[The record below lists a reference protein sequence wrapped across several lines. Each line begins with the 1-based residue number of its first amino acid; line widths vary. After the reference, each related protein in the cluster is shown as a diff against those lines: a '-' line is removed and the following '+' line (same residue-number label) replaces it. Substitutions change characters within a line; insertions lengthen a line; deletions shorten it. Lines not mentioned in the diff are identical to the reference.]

1 MRDMTPT
8 ERAYVAGII
17 DGEGSIEYTQRDRIR
32 HDRPGK
38 PVHKVWNIRMEV
50 PQVDGRLIDYL
61 MVTTDEGVRDMK
73 HYPNNETWQDQHR
86 WRVGYRGVYRVL
98 KQVHKYLIVKREKSQ
113 LVIDHYDKI
122 FSKKVFGK
130 GGFGAK

>member
-1 MRDMTPT
+1 MTPT

-17 DGEGSIEYTQRDRIR
+17 DGEGSIEYTQRQRTR
-32 HDRPGK
+32 HDRPGS

-61 MVTTDEGVRDMK
+61 MTTTAEGVRDMK
-73 HYPNNETWQDQHR
+73 RYPNQKTWQDQHR

-98 KQVHKYLIVKREKSQ
+98 KQIHKYLIVKKEKSQ

-122 FSKKVFGK
+122 FNKKVFGK
-130 GGFGAK
+130 GGFGVR

>member
-8 ERAYVAGII
+8 ERSYVAGII

-61 MVTTDEGVRDMK
+61 MTTTDEGVRDMK
-73 HYPNNETWQDQHR
+73 TYPNNESWQDQHR

-98 KQVHKYLIVKREKSQ
+98 KQVHEYLIVKKEKSQ

-122 FSKKVFGK
+122 FSKKKFGK
-130 GGFGAK
+130 GGFGVR

>member
-1 MRDMTPT
+1 MRTMTAT
-8 ERAYVAGII
+8 ERAYVAGIV
-17 DGEGSIEYTQRDRIR
+17 DGEGSIEYVQRNVIR

-61 MVTTDEGVRDMK
+61 IETTAEGVRDMK
-73 HYPNNETWQDQHR
+73 RFPNNDKWQDQHR
-86 WRVGYRGVYRVL
+86 WRVAHRGVYRVR
-98 KQVHKYLIVKREKSQ
+98 KQIHKYLIVKGEKSK
-113 LVIDHYDKI
+113 LVVDHYDKI

-130 GGFGAK
+130 GGFGVR

>member
-1 MRDMTPT
+1 MRTMTPT
-8 ERAYVAGII
+8 ERSYVAGII
-17 DGEGSIEYTQRDRIR
+17 DGEGSIEYVQRDRIR

-61 MVTTDEGVRDMK
+61 IETTAEGTRDMK
-73 HYPNNETWQDQHR
+73 RFPNNDKWQDQHR
-86 WRVGYRGVYRVL
+86 WRVAHRGVYRVL
-98 KQVHKYLIVKREKSQ
+98 KQIHKYLIVKGEKSK
-113 LVIDHYDKI
+113 LVVDHYDKI

-130 GGFGAK
+130 GGFGVR

>member
-1 MRDMTPT
+1 MRIMTPT
-8 ERAYVAGII
+8 ERSYVAGII

-32 HDRPGK
+32 HDRKGK

-98 KQVHKYLIVKREKSQ
+98 KQIHKYLIVKKEKSQ

-130 GGFGAK
+130 GGFGTK

>member
-1 MRDMTPT
+1 MTAT

-17 DGEGSIEYTQRDRIR
+17 DGEGSIEYVQRKVIR

-38 PVHKVWNIRMEV
+38 PVHKVWNIRLEV

-61 MVTTDEGVRDMK
+61 METTAEGTRDMK
-73 HYPNNETWQDQHR
+73 RFPNNDKWQDQHR
-86 WRVGYRGVYRVL
+86 WRVAHRGVYRVL
-98 KQVHKYLIVKREKSQ
+98 KQIHKYLIVKGEKSK

-130 GGFGAK
+130 GGFGAR

>member
-1 MRDMTPT
+1 MREMTPT
-8 ERAYVAGII
+8 ERSYVAGII
-17 DGEGSIEYTQRDRIR
+17 DGEGSIEFTQRDRIR

-61 MVTTDEGVRDMK
+61 IETTAEGTRDMK
-73 HYPNNETWQDQHR
+73 RFPNNDKWQDQHR
-86 WRVGYRGVYRVL
+86 WRVAHRGVYRVL
-98 KQVHKYLIVKREKSQ
+98 KQIDKYLIVKGEKAK
-113 LVIDHYDKI
+113 LVVDHYDKI

-130 GGFGAK
+130 GGFGAR

>member
-1 MRDMTPT
+1 MTPT

-32 HDRPGK
+32 HDRKGK

-61 MVTTDEGVRDMK
+61 METTAEGVRDMK
-73 HYPNNETWQDQHR
+73 RFPGNDNWQDQHR
-86 WRVGYRGVYRVL
+86 WRVGYRGVYRIL
-98 KQVHKYLIVKREKSQ
+98 KADQQIFNCKKG
-113 LVIDHYDKI
+113 KI
-122 FSKKVFGK
+122 KTCHRSL
-130 GGFGAK
+130 

>member
-1 MRDMTPT
+1 MRTMTPT
-8 ERAYVAGII
+8 ERSYVAGII

-61 MVTTDEGVRDMK
+61 MTTTDEGVR
-73 HYPNNETWQDQHR
+73 
-86 WRVGYRGVYRVL
+86 VL
-98 KQVHKYLIVKREKSQ
+98 ISLVLFLIPVDEPSYH
-113 LVIDHYDKI
+113 IDDPL
-122 FSKKVFGK
+122 
-130 GGFGAK
+130 